1 MAYKRGFRNPFRI
14 EYEEVNVGEL
24 ARFGAGST
32 VNADALRAVRVVQ
45 SQRPLKILGAGDV
58 SVALTVE
65 ADRFSKQAKAK
76 IEAAGGTVRWINGE
90 PEPKQPKVAAAPAKK
105 AAAKKDASAEK
116 AAAKAKASAKQE
128 PAETAEEEANDGA
141 GS

>member
-14 EYEEVNVGEL
+14 EYEEVNVSEL
-24 ARFGAGST
+24 ARFPAGST
-32 VNADALRAVRVVQ
+32 VNAATLKTARVVQ
-45 SQRPLKILGAGDV
+45 SERPVKILGDGEL

-65 ADRFSKQAKAK
+65 ADRFSKQAQAK

-90 PEPKQPKVAAAPAKK
+90 PETMAEAAPQAEATAKK
-105 AAAKKDASAEK
+105 PRAAK
-116 AAAKAKASAKQE
+116 KQE
-128 PAETAEEEANDGA
+128 PAEARAEEEASDGA